1 MKKKIMIVSSYTPSL
16 IIFRL
21 EMIKKFQDL
30 GYMVIAVGNET
41 VDIWKEK
48 FQKSQMKY
56 RQLDVSRTGM
66 NPFSDLKTLI
76 QLTKIF
82 KKENPYKVFL
92 YNPKTVIYG
101 CLAAKFNKIKEV
113 YALIAGLG
121 SIIRDEP
128 STLKRKIV
136 RKIMMSEYRIALKS
150 ARKVLFQ
157 NKDDMQTFIDLGLV
171 KDSKCCIVNGSG
183 VDLKEFPE
191 VKLPDQPA
199 FLMVGRLLRDKGII
213 EYLKAC
219 RIMKE
224 KYPSCRCMLVGPFD
238 TNPSAISEQDLETYI
253 KDGVIEYFGY
263 QQDVRPFLKQ
273 CSVYVL
279 PSYHEGTPR
288 SVLEAMSMGR
298 AVITTDAPGC
308 RETVIDGENGYLIP
322 VKNEKELAEKMER
335 LFKDRELVEKMGKES
350 RRIAEEKYDVHKVN
364 QSIVEIMEL

>member
-1 MKKKIMIVSSYTPSL
+1 MKKLMVVSSTTGSL
-16 IIFRL
+16 IGFRL
-21 EMIKKFQDL
+21 KMMKKFQAL
-30 GYMVIAVGNET
+30 GYDVTAIGNQKKN
-41 VDIWKEK
+41 DLYNILRKENI
-48 FQKSQMKY
+48 KY
-56 RQLDVSRTGM
+56 KVLEVNRTGM

-76 QLTKIF
+76 QLTKIL

-101 CLAAKFNKIKEV
+101 CIAAKFNKIEEV

-128 STLKRKIV
+128 ITLKRKIV

-191 VKLPDQPA
+191 EKLPDQPA
-199 FLMVGRLLRDKGII
+199 FLMVGRLLRDKGIV
-213 EYLKAC
+213 EYLEAC

-238 TNPSAISEQDLETYI
+238 TNPSAISEQDLEPYI

-335 LFKDRELVEKMGKES
+335 LFNDARLVEGMGKKS
-350 RRIAEEKYDVHKVN
+350 RQIAEKKYDVHKVN

>member
-1 MKKKIMIVSSYTPSL
+1 MKKILVISSVTKSL
-16 IIFRL
+16 INFRL
-21 EMIKKFQDL
+21 EMMKRFQEL
-30 GYMVIAVGNET
+30 GYDVTAIGNQKKKDFES
-41 VDIWKEK
+41 ILKKENI
-48 FQKSQMKY
+48 KY
-56 RQLDVSRTGM
+56 KVLEVNRTGM

-76 QLTKIF
+76 QLTKIL
-82 KKENPYKVFL
+82 KKEKPYKVFL

-101 CLAAKFNKIKEV
+101 CLAAKFNRIEEV

-121 SIIRDEP
+121 SIIRDKP

-157 NKDDMQTFIDLGLV
+157 NKDDMQTFVDLGLV

-191 VKLPDQPA
+191 GKLPDQPA

-238 TNPSAISEQDLETYI
+238 TNPSAISEQDLEPYI

-263 QQDVRPFLKQ
+263 QQDVRPFFKQ

-335 LFKDRELVEKMGKES
+335 LFNDARLVEGMGKKS
-350 RRIAEEKYDVHKVN
+350 RQIAEKKYDVHKVN